1 VAGGGPPEAP
11 LKLAGAIFDLDGT
24 LVDTLPIC
32 FSAFRDALVRLGERR
47 YEDHEIRALFGPS
60 EEGMMQRAVPARWE
74 AAVALYLEP
83 YEREL
88 TGCPPIFA
96 GLAPALS
103 RLRAR
108 GVPCGLVTGKGP
120 VSTAMSLRHF
130 GLHGAFDVVESG
142 SPAGVV
148 KADAIRRTV
157 GTWGLAPA
165 TVIYAGD
172 AVADIESAREAGVTP
187 VAAAWAP
194 SARAAELRGARPAYL
209 FTEAEAFAAW
219 VESVTVSS

>member
-1 VAGGGPPEAP
+1 MR
-11 LKLAGAIFDLDGT
+11 LAGAIFDLDGT

-32 FSAFRDALVRLGERR
+32 FAAFRAALARLGERR
-47 YEDHEIRALFGPS
+47 YEDPEIRALFGPS
-60 EEGMMQRAVPARWE
+60 EEGMLKIAVPARWE
-74 AAVALYLEP
+74 AAVALYLEA

-88 TGCPPIFA
+88 PRCPPMFP
-96 GLAPALS
+96 GLASALA

-108 GVPCGLVTGKGP
+108 SIPVALVTGKGP
-120 VSTAMSLRHF
+120 VSTALSLRHF
-130 GLHGAFDVVESG
+130 GLEGAFDIVESG

-157 GTWGLAPA
+157 GTWRVAPDRA
-165 TVIYAGD
+165 IYVGD
-172 AVADIESAREAGVTP
+172 AVVDIEAARAAGVTP

-194 SARAAELRGARPAYL
+194 GARAAELRGARPARL

-219 VESVTVSS
+219 LESETRPPEGGGVLIE